1 MYFYSCYEL
10 KKYSTISFL
19 HYTSLIVSIKENNK
33 AQHLVNAIAIEQKQ
47 RASRTAE
54 AAFRAER
61 KRLFDFIRRRVRT
74 DEDAE
79 DIVSDVFYQ
88 LISSY
93 SVTEP
98 IEKITSWLFTVARN
112 KVIDWYR
119 KRKPESLP
127 RDIDDPTM
135 PLNLE
140 DILFD
145 PTQNPDKV
153 YERSIVWTELADA
166 LDELPEEQ
174 KEVFV
179 MHELEG
185 KSFKEIAEITGE
197 AQNTLLS
204 RKRYAVLFLRERL
217 QELYNEFDFVE

>member
-1 MYFYSCYEL
+1 V
-10 KKYSTISFL
+10 STE
-19 HYTSLIVSIKENNK
+19 ENNK
-33 AQHLVNAIAIEQKQ
+33 EQELVNAIAIEQKPS
-47 RASRTAE
+47 ASSTADE
-54 AAFRAER
+54 AFRAER

-88 LISSY
+88 LISTY

-98 IEKITSWLFTVARN
+98 IEKMTSWLFTVARN

-127 RDIDDPTM
+127 RDADDPTM

-204 RKRYAVLFLRERL
+204 RKRYAVLHLRERL
-217 QELYNEFDFVE
+217 QELYDEFDFVE